1 MTGLLTVLG
10 LLALEPDGV
19 AEAVAFLGL
28 FGAGVDLE
36 DEGLELLEV
45 LALLELVLLDLDSL
59 LRG

>member
-36 DEGLELLEV
+36 DKGLELLEV